1 MEAFE
6 QIQLVVYVQDGVSA
20 VDDVERT
27 FWEHPPCGISH
38 LKLDLKQQTL
48 Q

>member
-6 QIQLVVYVQDGVSA
+6 QLQLVVYVQDRVSA

-27 FWEHPPCGISH
+27 FWERPPGGVSH
-38 LKLDLKQQTL
+38 FELDLMQSTL

>member
-6 QIQLVVYVQDGVSA
+6 QLELVVYVQDRVSA
-20 VDDVERT
+20 VDHVEGT
-27 FWEHPPCGISH
+27 FWERPPGGISH
-38 LKLDLKQQTL
+38 LELDLMQRTL

>member
-6 QIQLVVYVQDGVSA
+6 QLQLVIYVQDRVSA
-20 VDDVERT
+20 VDDVKRT
-27 FWEHPPCGISH
+27 FWERPPGGVGH
-38 LKLDLKQQTL
+38 FELDLKQSTL